1 MGTEVYVQSNRHEPV
16 QEQFRPNRDPTGDH
30 GRLSQALDSDVTS
43 GEILRCEDSVS
54 ATSSAYRVGDFAQLA
69 GVTIRTLH
77 HYDRVGLLRP
87 KRSRSGYRVYTVH
100 DLERLEQIVVLRFM
114 GVPLRRIAELLRASP
129 RSLVVHL
136 RAQRGTLEKKQR
148 LLQRAIA
155 AITDLETAI
164 TAGQATTP
172 AMFKR
177 IIEVVNMENSREAMK
192 QEYDDL
198 VARKTERLRGMSPM
212 ALAELRSQWSLL
224 TKEIAEA
231 LDEDPAS
238 SKAQAL
244 GGRWLAMLARLMGQP
259 VEPEALGTHRQD
271 WTPQM
276 ASWVEKPVW
285 DFMTRVLDARR

>member
-1 MGTEVYVQSNRHEPV
+1 
-16 QEQFRPNRDPTGDH
+16 
-30 GRLSQALDSDVTS
+30 
-43 GEILRCEDSVS
+43 VS
-54 ATSSAYRVGDFAQLA
+54 ATSSAYRVGGFAQLA

-148 LLQRAIA
+148 LLERAIA

-164 TAGQATTP
+164 TAGQATSP

-198 VARKTERLRGMSPM
+198 VARKTERLRQLSPL
-212 ALAELRSQWSLL
+212 ALAELRSQWLLL

-231 LDEDPAS
+231 LKEDPAS
-238 SKAQAL
+238 AKAQAL
-244 GGRWLAMLARLMGQP
+244 GGRWVAILARLMGQP
-259 VEPEALGTHRQD
+259 VEPEVLGTHPQE

-285 DFMTRVLDARR
+285 DFMTRVLAPRR